1 MKKRHIIYHDLT
13 TEEGR
18 QAFIQAYRAK
28 HGLNPVSIMLEK
40 ASPVAFKPLLP
51 AERGKLGVCA
61 STLLEAFKAIPFP
74 GSFKLGPKQR
84 LHRWLCDEC
93 GFWHGQVI
101 NPNEDN
107 LPPNEPGWDVLVATK
122 PKHPK
127 KK

>member
-1 MKKRHIIYHDLT
+1 MKKRHIIFHDLT
-13 TEEGR
+13 TEAGR
-18 QAFIQAYRAK
+18 KTFQAAYNAK
-28 HGLNPVSIMLEK
+28 HGLNPAPKVATK
-40 ASPVAFKPLLP
+40 ASPVVLKPLLP

-93 GFWHGQVI
+93 GFWHGQAI
-101 NPNEDN
+101 NPNEEN

-122 PKHPK
+122 PKK
-127 KK
+127 TK